1 MSGLLVADVS
11 DSVMKL
17 ENKQTKKNKTH
28 IQLSFSKGLL
38 STCISAFIAV
48 GSMGIMHANI
58 NVTDWFMRAKE
69 ASFIGAGHC

>member
-17 ENKQTKKNKTH
+17 EKKKKKKTH

-38 STCISAFIAV
+38 SACISAFIAV

-58 NVTDWFMRAKE
+58 NVTDWYMRAKE